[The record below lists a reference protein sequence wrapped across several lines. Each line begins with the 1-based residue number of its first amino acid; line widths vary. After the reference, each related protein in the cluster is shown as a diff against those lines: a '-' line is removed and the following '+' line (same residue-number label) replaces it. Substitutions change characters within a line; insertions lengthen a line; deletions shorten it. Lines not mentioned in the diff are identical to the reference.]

1 MKRHGEAFVGIDTAK
16 ARNAVAVAESGRGGE
31 IRYLGEFDNT
41 PDVVIKLVRK
51 MADRYETVHFCYE
64 AGPTGYGLYRQIRSL
79 GHECAVVA
87 PSLIPRRPG
96 DRVKTNRR
104 DAQTLCRMLRA
115 DELTAVWVPD
125 ETHEAVRDLV
135 RTRAMA
141 VEDYRRKRQHV
152 TSFLLRHGRTFDGK
166 TSWRGRHLRWLDGQN
181 FAHPAQRFAYQ
192 ELLNAVRI
200 TADRI
205 ERLETALVEIV
216 PHWTMA
222 PVVAAFQAMRGVA
235 FSTATTLV
243 AEAGDLRRFDHPR
256 KLMAFLGLVPSERS
270 TGEKR
275 RQGGITKAGNARA
288 RSALVEAAWTYR
300 HSAGLGVG
308 HQRRQLDLSEKVRDI
323 AWKAQARLCAR
334 YRRLAAKGKRVTVVT
349 TAIARELAAFL
360 WDIARH
366 VDPAPLEVATP

>member
-1 MKRHGEAFVGIDTAK
+1 MKRHGEVFVGIDTAK

-41 PDVVIKLVRK
+41 PDAVIKLVRK
-51 MADRYETVHFCYE
+51 LADRYETVHFCYE

-79 GHECAVVA
+79 GYECTVVA

-104 DAQTLCRMLRA
+104 DAQTLSRLLRA

-125 ETHEAVRDLV
+125 ETHEAIRDLV

-152 TSFLLRHGRTFDGK
+152 TSFLLRHGRTFEGK

-205 ERLETALVEIV
+205 DRLEAALVEIV
-216 PHWTMA
+216 PDWTMA

-270 TGEKR
+270 TGETR
-275 RQGGITKAGNARA
+275 RQGGITRAGNARA

-308 HQRRQLDLSEKVRDI
+308 HQRRQLELSEEVRDI

-334 YRRLAAKGKRVTVVT
+334 YRRLAAKGKRVTIVT

-366 VDPAPLEVATP
+366 VDPAPLKAVTP